1 MKQYVQII
9 TNTNTEENAEKI
21 ANALVR
27 NRLAACV
34 QIIGP
39 TASVYW
45 WKGEVEGAKEW
56 LCIVKTRKDLFNAV
70 EALVRRYHTYE
81 TPEILAV
88 PIIEGN
94 ESYISWLNK
103 ELRT

>member
-21 ANALVR
+21 ADALVR

-45 WKGEVEGAKEW
+45 WKGEVEETEEW
-56 LCIVKTRKDLFNAV
+56 LCTVKTRKDLFNAV
-70 EALVRRYHTYE
+70 ESLVRRYHTYG